1 MVKTRLYIARHGK
14 TMFNTIGRAQGW
26 SDTPLTVDGERGIQ
40 ELGLGLKDAGIVFKE
55 AFSSDSGRTLQ
66 TMEIILRECQQENIP
81 YTRDKRI
88 REWCFGSLDG
98 AYDGELFNGVLPRVF
113 NKDITKLSYQEMAA
127 GIYQVDTAGWA
138 ETWEVLS
145 SRILEGFTDI
155 AEKIETLGGGNAI
168 VVSHGMTIGTFLW
181 LIDHTTPR
189 SLGLDNGSVS
199 VVSFENGK
207 FTIESIGDVS
217 YRLRGRQILE
227 ERKNE
232 KKA

>member
-113 NKDITKLSYQEMAA
+113 DKDITKLSYQELAA

-145 SRILEGFTDI
+145 SRILEGFTAI

-168 VVSHGMTIGTFLW
+168 VVNHGMTTGTFLW
-181 LIDHTTPR
+181 LIDHATPR
-189 SLGLDNGSVS
+189 SLGLDNGSIS

>member
-98 AYDGELFNGVLPRVF
+98 GYDGELFNGVLPRVF
-113 NKDITKLSYQEMAA
+113 DKDITKLSYQEMAA

-145 SRILEGFTDI
+145 SRILEGFTAI

-181 LIDHTTPR
+181 LIDHATPR
-189 SLGLDNGSVS
+189 SLGLDNGSIS

>member
-1 MVKTRLYIARHGK
+1 MVKTKLYIARHGK

-26 SDTPLTVDGERGIQ
+26 SDSPLTTDGERGIQ
-40 ELGLGLKDAGIVFKE
+40 ELGLGLKDAGIKFKE

-66 TMEIILRECQQENIP
+66 TMEIILRECQQEDIP

-98 AYDGELFNGVLPRVF
+98 GYDGELFNGVLPRVF
-113 NKDITKLSYQEMAA
+113 DKDMTKLTYQEMAA

-145 SRILEGFTDI
+145 SRILEGFTSI
-155 AEKIETLGGGNAI
+155 AEKIEASGGGNAI

-181 LIDHTTPR
+181 LIDHATPR
-189 SLGLDNGSVS
+189 SLGLDNGSIS
-199 VVSFENGK
+199 VVNFENGK

-227 ERKNE
+227 ERNHE

>member
-88 REWCFGSLDG
+88 REWCFGSLEG

-113 NKDITKLSYQEMAA
+113 DKDITKLSYQELAA

-145 SRILEGFTDI
+145 SRILEGFTAI

-181 LIDHTTPR
+181 LIDHATPR
-189 SLGLDNGSVS
+189 SLGLDNGSIS

>member
-40 ELGLGLKDAGIVFKE
+40 ELGLGLKDEGIVFKE

-88 REWCFGSLDG
+88 REWCFGSLEG
-98 AYDGELFNGVLPRVF
+98 GYDGELFNGVLPRVF
-113 NKDITKLSYQEMAA
+113 DKDITKLSYQEMAA

-181 LIDHTTPR
+181 LIDHATPR
-189 SLGLDNGSVS
+189 SLGLDNGSIS

>member
-40 ELGLGLKDAGIVFKE
+40 ELGLGLKDEGIVFKE

-88 REWCFGSLDG
+88 REWCFGSLEG
-98 AYDGELFNGVLPRVF
+98 GYDGELFNGVLPRVF
-113 NKDITKLSYQEMAA
+113 DKDITKLSYQEMAA

-145 SRILEGFTDI
+145 SRILEGFADI

-181 LIDHTTPR
+181 LIDHATPK